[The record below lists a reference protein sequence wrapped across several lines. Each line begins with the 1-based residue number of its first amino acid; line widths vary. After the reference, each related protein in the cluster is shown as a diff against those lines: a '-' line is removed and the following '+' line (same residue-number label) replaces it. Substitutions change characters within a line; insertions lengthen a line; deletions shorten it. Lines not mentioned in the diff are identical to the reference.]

1 MMSTKMICGLWSAIL
16 ASASNP
22 SVAVTTSAPS
32 RLSKVSA
39 VRRIV
44 LESSIT
50 ITRRPSRLPVRLS
63 SCVIGAPLCAMLRDC
78 RRRCETLISQSAT
91 ALSSFRW
98 PPRLTERVEAI
109 LGIGRPCYH
118 SSESA
123 ADGLHVARYRHC
135 DGPDRVDQDRQGLH
149 VRDAAGGAKARPSAP
164 LRAPRRAVVA
174 RRAGLCD
181 LLAIA
186 GPRRQERLV

>member
-50 ITRRPSRLPVRLS
+50 ITRRPSRLPVWLS
-63 SCVIGAPLCAMLRDC
+63 SGVIATPLCAMLRDC

-98 PPRLTERVEAI
+98 PPRLTECVQAI
-109 LGIGRPCYH
+109 LGIGTPCYH

-123 ADGLHVARYRHC
+123 VDGLHVTRYRHC

-149 VRDAAGGAKARPSAP
+149 VRDAAGGATTRPSAP
-164 LRAPRRAVVA
+164 LRASRRVVA
-174 RRAGLCD
+174 ARWEHLGD
-181 LLAIA
+181 LQRGA
-186 GPRRQERLV
+186 GPRRQK